1 MTARVEALNRD
12 CRSTL
17 NDRAKT
23 QHSSRSFAAR
33 LAVLFVL
40 TSLSATR
47 ASLGQQRVQGQ
58 DFYPAWAAQ
67 ARYLQPLM
75 VLDTDSAL
83 GRRNLYLKRITLK
96 DMARIHG
103 HLCDGLVTAW
113 VELSAAL
120 RVLFPDGV
128 VDRTDV
134 RVISKNAPC
143 WADAGAWMTGARINQ
158 EALILDN
165 SVGDGFIVQRISSSK
180 VLRVSL
186 WPGVYPANVA
196 ALEQSIRSRRAH
208 GEAVAPE
215 EIDRFERDA
224 NEYSRKLLNTAPDQ
238 VLVLEQLAEYHFPDH
253 SQNPL
258 APRSDIINRA
268 APMPMR
274 KSDDEPDNFNTLQGP
289 LAEVKPWQSR

>member
-1 MTARVEALNRD
+1 MTARAEALNRH
-12 CRSTL
+12 CRPRL
-17 NDRAKT
+17 NEGALSR
-23 QHSSRSFAAR
+23 QNSRSFASR
-33 LAVLFVL
+33 LALLLVLA
-40 TSLSATR
+40 SLSATQT
-47 ASLGQQRVQGQ
+47 SLAQQRVQQ

-83 GRRNLYLKRITLK
+83 GRRNLYPKRITLK
-96 DMARIHG
+96 DMARMHG

-134 RVISKNAPC
+134 RVVSKNAPC

-158 EALILDN
+158 GTLILDN
-165 SVGDGFIVQRISSSK
+165 SVGDGFVVQRVSTGNAM
-180 VLRVSL
+180 RVSL
-186 WPGVYPANVA
+186 RAGAYPAQLA

-208 GEAVAPE
+208 GEAVAPQ

-224 NEYSRKLLNTAPDQ
+224 NEYSRTLLNTPPERAIS
-238 VLVLEQLAEYHFPDH
+238 LERLDDYHFPDH

-258 APRSDIINRA
+258 APRSDTINHD
-268 APMPMR
+268 APRSSVHPGGS
-274 KSDDEPDNFNTLQGP
+274 K
-289 LAEVKPWQSR
+289 

>member
-1 MTARVEALNRD
+1 MIGQAEVLNRD

-17 NDRAKT
+17 NDRAI
-23 QHSSRSFAAR
+23 SRHGSRRFAAR

-40 TSLSATR
+40 
-47 ASLGQQRVQGQ
+47 ASLGATQASLAQQRVQEE

-83 GRRNLYLKRITLK
+83 GRRNFGPKPITLK
-96 DMARIHG
+96 DMARMHG

-120 RVLFPDGV
+120 RELFPDGI

-134 RVISKNAPC
+134 RVVSKNGPC

-158 EALILDN
+158 GTLILDN
-165 SVGDGFIVQRISSSK
+165 LVGDGFIVQRISTGK
-180 VLRVSL
+180 AMRVSL
-186 WPGVYPANVA
+186 RAGVYPAQLA
-196 ALEQSIRSRRAH
+196 ALEQSIRVRCAR
-208 GEAVAPE
+208 GEFVAPA
-215 EIDRFERDA
+215 EIDRFELGA
-224 NEYSRKLLNTAPDQ
+224 NEYSRKLLNTPPDRAIT
-238 VLVLEQLAEYHFPDH
+238 LERLADYHFPDH

-258 APRSDIINRA
+258 APRSDTINRD
-268 APMPMR
+268 APR
-274 KSDDEPDNFNTLQGP
+274 SSADASGESK
-289 LAEVKPWQSR
+289 

>member
-1 MTARVEALNRD
+1 MNAQAEVLNRD

-17 NDRAKT
+17 NDRAV
-23 QHSSRSFAAR
+23 SRHGSRRFAAR

-40 TSLSATR
+40 ASVGATQ
-47 ASLGQQRVQGQ
+47 ASLAQQRVQE

-83 GRRNLYLKRITLK
+83 GRRNLYPKRITLK
-96 DMARIHG
+96 DVARMHG

-120 RVLFPDGV
+120 RELFPDGI

-134 RVISKNAPC
+134 RVVSKNAPC

-158 EALILDN
+158 GTLILDN
-165 SVGDGFIVQRISSSK
+165 SVGDGFVVQRISTGK
-180 VLRVSL
+180 AMRVSL
-186 WPGVYPANVA
+186 RAGVYPAQLA
-196 ALEQSIRSRRAH
+196 ALEQSIRSRRAR

-215 EIDRFERDA
+215 EIDHFERDA
-224 NEYSRKLLNTAPDQ
+224 NEYTRKLLNTPPDRAIA
-238 VLVLEQLAEYHFPDH
+238 LERLADYHFPDH

-258 APRSDIINRA
+258 APRSDTINRD
-268 APMPMR
+268 APR
-274 KSDDEPDNFNTLQGP
+274 SSAHASGESK
-289 LAEVKPWQSR
+289 

>member
-1 MTARVEALNRD
+1 MTAQAEALNRD

-17 NDRAKT
+17 NDRAKSR
-23 QHSSRSFAAR
+23 QSSRRFAAR
-33 LAVLFVL
+33 FAVLLVL
-40 TSLSATR
+40 
-47 ASLGQQRVQGQ
+47 ASLGATQASLAQQRVQE

-67 ARYLQPLM
+67 AHYLHPLM

-83 GRRNLYLKRITLK
+83 GRRNLYPKRITLK
-96 DMARIHG
+96 DVARMHG

-134 RVISKNAPC
+134 RVVSKNAPC

-158 EALILDN
+158 GTLILDN
-165 SVGDGFIVQRISSSK
+165 SVGDGFVVQRISTGDA
-180 VLRVSL
+180 VRVSL
-186 WPGVYPANVA
+186 RTGIYPADLA
-196 ALEQSIRSRRAH
+196 ALEQSIRGRRAR
-208 GEAVAPE
+208 GKFVAPA

-224 NEYSRKLLNTAPDQ
+224 NEYSRKLLNTPPDRAIT
-238 VLVLEQLAEYHFPDH
+238 LERLADYHFPDH

-258 APRSDIINRA
+258 APRSDTINRDTPRSSSHA
-268 APMPMR
+268 SGES
-274 KSDDEPDNFNTLQGP
+274 K
-289 LAEVKPWQSR
+289 

>member
-1 MTARVEALNRD
+1 MTGQAEALNRD

-17 NDRAKT
+17 NDRAIRR
-23 QHSSRSFAAR
+23 HSRRFATR

-40 TSLSATR
+40 ASLSATQ
-47 ASLGQQRVQGQ
+47 ASLAQQRVQE

-83 GRRNLYLKRITLK
+83 GRRNLYPKRITLK
-96 DMARIHG
+96 DVARMHG

-120 RVLFPDGV
+120 QVLFPDGV

-134 RVISKNAPC
+134 RVVSKNAPC

-158 EALILDN
+158 GTLILDN
-165 SVGDGFIVQRISSSK
+165 SVGDGFIVQRISTGK
-180 VLRVSL
+180 VMRVSL
-186 WPGVYPANVA
+186 RAGVYPAQLA

-208 GEAVAPE
+208 GEAVAPQ

-224 NEYSRKLLNTAPDQ
+224 NEYSRKLLNTPPDRAIT
-238 VLVLEQLAEYHFPDH
+238 LERLADYHFPDH

-258 APRSDIINRA
+258 APRSDTINRD
-268 APMPMR
+268 APR
-274 KSDDEPDNFNTLQGP
+274 SSADTSGESK
-289 LAEVKPWQSR
+289 